1 MTENPTERPTDGPT
15 ESPTDGPAHPS
26 DLEITAALLRVHGRP
41 PQPARHLLPEVG
53 PADVLVRVAVA
64 AVAPLDLLCATGTS
78 YFGPPALPY
87 VPGVQGVGVVVR
99 GNGPP
104 PGTRVWFSTDAGMR
118 PGDGSLAEAAVVPA
132 NRLVPLPAGVA
143 DADAAALGLSAVAAW
158 MALTWR
164 GQLRAGERVLV
175 LGARGVVGQVGVQVA
190 AALGAGAVV
199 AASRGEPARE
209 RALRRGATA
218 VVDLADADVDELER
232 RMRAAAD
239 GEVDLVLDPV
249 CGDASTA
256 ALRVLAEN
264 GRLVHLGSAGG
275 ATASFTSATLR
286 SGSHSILGYTNNS
299 LRSRQRE
306 EALSQVLDLAAAGRC
321 AVEVEPFRL
330 ADVAE
335 AWTRAGSNPEG
346 RVVVTLA

>member
-1 MTENPTERPTDGPT
+1 MAQ
-15 ESPTDGPAHPS
+15 SPADPP
-26 DLEITAALLRVHGRP
+26 DLEVTAALLRAYGGP
-41 PQPARHLLPEVG
+41 PEPAPHRLPDLG
-53 PADVLVRVAVA
+53 PGEALVQVTAA

-99 GNGPP
+99 GDGPA

-132 NRLVPLPAGVA
+132 DRLVPIPAGVR
-143 DADAAALGLSAVAAW
+143 DVDAAALGLSAVAAW
-158 MALTWR
+158 MALTRR

-175 LGARGVVGQVGVQVA
+175 LGAGGVVGQVGVQVA
-190 AALGAGAVV
+190 AALGAGVVV
-199 AASRGEPARE
+199 AASRREPARE
-209 RALRRGATA
+209 RALRCGATA
-218 VVDLADADVDELER
+218 AVDLAEADVDELER
-232 RMRAAAD
+232 RLRAAAG

-256 ALRVLAEN
+256 ALRVLAEH

-275 ATASFTSATLR
+275 PTAVFASAKLR
-286 SGSHSILGYTNNS
+286 SASNSILGYTNNS
-299 LRSRQRE
+299 LMPGQRE
-306 EALSQVLDLAAAGRC
+306 EALTEVLELAAAGRC
-321 AVEVEPFRL
+321 YVEVERFRL

-335 AWTRAGSNPEG
+335 AWTRAGSSPQG
-346 RVVVTLA
+346 RVVVQMP